1 MKRYYIL
8 HYFDPANVGSFL
20 LVSLLGLI
28 LVLALVLLIAKLQI
42 QRQLKEE
49 TEEKAKK
56 IRRKKHQRRQYQ
68 IVESFYEL
76 VFSGTSILLFLSLY
90 YIIDE
95 RLPQIS
101 MYWEKYQDVVLLVFI
116 VLSVFL
122 TSWLDVVLVKLT
134 HLDPEQKAS
143 VRLISVFYIVLI
155 LLYIRFIYED
165 TNYDGLILYFLTLTV
180 GRFLYFD
187 FTVKSFLETMRGVLE
202 NLPLLVIMSAYS
214 GFVCWYGFHVGF
226 LLKSNGVILSTF
238 LAHLFMDCSIFL
250 LHKTGILKHVI
261 RKNLKP
267 AFFYQPYIKSS
278 ADQNFAFSVLQ
289 SFSYLMFFFT
299 CQTAVQSHVRQ
310 KLPARR
316 SHTGKRQHRLPI
328 CRQAPA

>member
-1 MKRYYIL
+1 M
-8 HYFDPANVGSFL
+8 GSFL

-101 MYWEKYQDVVLLVFI
+101 MYWEKYQAVVLLVFI

-122 TSWLDVVLVKLT
+122 VKLT
-134 HLDPEQKAS
+134 HLEPEQKAS

-250 LHKTGILKHVI
+250 LHKTRILKHVI
-261 RKNLKP
+261 RK
-267 AFFYQPYIKSS
+267 I
-278 ADQNFAFSVLQ
+278 
-289 SFSYLMFFFT
+289 
-299 CQTAVQSHVRQ
+299 
-310 KLPARR
+310 
-316 SHTGKRQHRLPI
+316 
-328 CRQAPA
+328 

>member
-214 GFVCWYGFHVGF
+214 GFVCWYGFHAV
-226 LLKSNGVILSTF
+226 SYT
-238 LAHLFMDCSIFL
+238 HLTLPTICS
-250 LHKTGILKHVI
+250 V
-261 RKNLKP
+261 
-267 AFFYQPYIKSS
+267 
-278 ADQNFAFSVLQ
+278 
-289 SFSYLMFFFT
+289 
-299 CQTAVQSHVRQ
+299 
-310 KLPARR
+310 
-316 SHTGKRQHRLPI
+316 
-328 CRQAPA
+328 

>member
-68 IVESFYEL
+68 VVESFYEL

-116 VLSVFL
+116 
-122 TSWLDVVLVKLT
+122 
-134 HLDPEQKAS
+134 DPEQKAA

-180 GRFLYFD
+180 GRCLYFD

-261 RKNLKP
+261 RK
-267 AFFYQPYIKSS
+267 I
-278 ADQNFAFSVLQ
+278 
-289 SFSYLMFFFT
+289 
-299 CQTAVQSHVRQ
+299 
-310 KLPARR
+310 
-316 SHTGKRQHRLPI
+316 
-328 CRQAPA
+328 

>member
-1 MKRYYIL
+1 
-8 HYFDPANVGSFL
+8 
-20 LVSLLGLI
+20 
-28 LVLALVLLIAKLQI
+28 
-42 QRQLKEE
+42 
-49 TEEKAKK
+49 
-56 IRRKKHQRRQYQ
+56 
-68 IVESFYEL
+68 
-76 VFSGTSILLFLSLY
+76 
-90 YIIDE
+90 
-95 RLPQIS
+95 

-261 RKNLKP
+261 RKFKP
-267 AFFYQPYIKSS
+267 AFFTSHISKALQIRILH
-278 ADQNFAFSVLQ
+278 FLFCRAFLINV
-289 SFSYLMFFFT
+289 FFT

-316 SHTGKRQHRLPI
+316 SHTGKRHTAAHLPPSSRLME
-328 CRQAPA
+328 ATAATHGV

>member
-134 HLDPEQKAS
+134 HLEPEQKAS

-214 GFVCWYGFHVGF
+214 GFRIKPSGF
-226 LLKSNGVILSTF
+226 LPPLYAVCGGSRFHQAGAWRQMGSRCCRFPVCDR
-238 LAHLFMDCSIFL
+238 LA
-250 LHKTGILKHVI
+250 G
-261 RKNLKP
+261 
-267 AFFYQPYIKSS
+267 
-278 ADQNFAFSVLQ
+278 
-289 SFSYLMFFFT
+289 SFCRTWL
-299 CQTAVQSHVRQ
+299 CTAVWHV
-310 KLPARR
+310 K
-316 SHTGKRQHRLPI
+316 KNI
-328 CRQAPA
+328 K

>member
-20 LVSLLGLI
+20 LVLLLGLI

-250 LHKTGILKHVI
+250 LHKTRILKHVI
-261 RKNLKP
+261 RK
-267 AFFYQPYIKSS
+267 I
-278 ADQNFAFSVLQ
+278 
-289 SFSYLMFFFT
+289 
-299 CQTAVQSHVRQ
+299 
-310 KLPARR
+310 
-316 SHTGKRQHRLPI
+316 
-328 CRQAPA
+328 

>member
-1 MKRYYIL
+1 MFAQRVSGITPFLVMEIL
-8 HYFDPANVGSFL
+8 ERAKEMERAGEHVVHLEVGEPDFDTPAC
-20 LVSLLGLI
+20 I
-28 LVLALVLLIAKLQI
+28 CDAAKLALGQGFTHYTHSLGDQDL
-42 QRQLKEE
+42 REE
-49 TEEKAKK
+49 VSA
-56 IRRKKHQRRQYQ
+56 HFQRRYG
-68 IVESFYEL
+68 VKVSPGRVL

-261 RKNLKP
+261 RK
-267 AFFYQPYIKSS
+267 I
-278 ADQNFAFSVLQ
+278 
-289 SFSYLMFFFT
+289 
-299 CQTAVQSHVRQ
+299 
-310 KLPARR
+310 
-316 SHTGKRQHRLPI
+316 
-328 CRQAPA
+328 

>member
-101 MYWEKYQDVVLLVFI
+101 MYWEKYQDVVLLVL
-116 VLSVFL
+116 VDKA
-122 TSWLDVVLVKLT
+122 DVQKNQYNKEDRNQPHRRLLLRVKVRELYQN
-134 HLDPEQKAS
+134 HIEPARQK
-143 VRLISVFYIVLI
+143 
-155 LLYIRFIYED
+155 
-165 TNYDGLILYFLTLTV
+165 DGLILYFLTLTV
-180 GRFLYFD
+180 GRYLYFD

-202 NLPLLVIMSAYS
+202 NLP
-214 GFVCWYGFHVGF
+214 
-226 LLKSNGVILSTF
+226 
-238 LAHLFMDCSIFL
+238 
-250 LHKTGILKHVI
+250 
-261 RKNLKP
+261 
-267 AFFYQPYIKSS
+267 
-278 ADQNFAFSVLQ
+278 SV
-289 SFSYLMFFFT
+289 S
-299 CQTAVQSHVRQ
+299 
-310 KLPARR
+310 
-316 SHTGKRQHRLPI
+316 GKRESGRRNSCP
-328 CRQAPA
+328 RR

>member
-68 IVESFYEL
+68 VVESFYEL

-187 FTVKSFLETMRGVLE
+187 FTVKSFLKRCG
-202 NLPLLVIMSAYS
+202 A
-214 GFVCWYGFHVGF
+214 CWKIYRF
-226 LLKSNGVILSTF
+226 L
-238 LAHLFMDCSIFL
+238 
-250 LHKTGILKHVI
+250 
-261 RKNLKP
+261 
-267 AFFYQPYIKSS
+267 SS
-278 ADQNFAFSVLQ
+278 
-289 SFSYLMFFFT
+289 
-299 CQTAVQSHVRQ
+299 
-310 KLPARR
+310 
-316 SHTGKRQHRLPI
+316 
-328 CRQAPA
+328 

>member
-1 MKRYYIL
+1 MENSAVANERGIHLGFGQHDICAGAAVKGKR
-8 HYFDPANVGSFL
+8 AVA
-20 LVSLLGLI
+20 VC
-28 LVLALVLLIAKLQI
+28 V
-42 QRQLKEE
+42 QLDE
-49 TEEKAKK
+49 
-56 IRRKKHQRRQYQ
+56 RQRRRHFFIDRQTGN
-68 IVESFYEL
+68 VDTA
-76 VFSGTSILLFLSLY
+76 V
-90 YIIDE
+90 DE

-122 TSWLDVVLVKLT
+122 TSWLDVGLVKLT

-261 RKNLKP
+261 RK
-267 AFFYQPYIKSS
+267 I
-278 ADQNFAFSVLQ
+278 
-289 SFSYLMFFFT
+289 
-299 CQTAVQSHVRQ
+299 
-310 KLPARR
+310 
-316 SHTGKRQHRLPI
+316 
-328 CRQAPA
+328 

>member
-1 MKRYYIL
+1 MWAVFCLSHCSADSGACPCASDCKIADSAAAKRG
-8 HYFDPANVGSFL
+8 DRG
-20 LVSLLGLI
+20 
-28 LVLALVLLIAKLQI
+28 
-42 QRQLKEE
+42 
-49 TEEKAKK
+49 KAKK

-202 NLPLLVIMSAYS
+202 NLPLLVIMSATPVS
-214 GFVCWYGFHVGF
+214 CAGMG
-226 LLKSNGVILSTF
+226 SMS
-238 LAHLFMDCSIFL
+238 
-250 LHKTGILKHVI
+250 
-261 RKNLKP
+261 
-267 AFFYQPYIKSS
+267 AF
-278 ADQNFAFSVLQ
+278 
-289 SFSYLMFFFT
+289 
-299 CQTAVQSHVRQ
+299 C
-310 KLPARR
+310 
-316 SHTGKRQHRLPI
+316 
-328 CRQAPA
+328 